1 MKKEPSLNSLC
12 ELVNLRSKKTKYYN
26 AVYDVN
32 NNVTKIDKLIESS
45 YEARLEEKSFI
56 SVSEARDYL
65 LAIID
70 YQKTER

>member
-26 AVYDVN
+26 AVYDTN
-32 NNVTKIDKLIESS
+32 NNVTKIDKLIESKH
-45 YEARLEEKSFI
+45 EARLQELKF
-56 SVSEARDYL
+56 VGVPDARDYL

>member
-12 ELVNLRSKKTKYYN
+12 ELVNLRSKKTKFYN
-26 AVYDVN
+26 AVYDTN
-32 NNVTKIDKLIESS
+32 NNVTKIDKFIESK
-45 YEARLEEKSFI
+45 YEARLQEIKFI
-56 SVSEARDYL
+56 NTSEARDYL